1 MLNTF
6 NSIVLS
12 YIIYRYFSFYF
23 INCVRAYQRS
33 LLFWDLAALVATM
46 AEA

>member
-12 YIIYRYFSFYF
+12 YKGIPLFLFLFHSWPGRQPAS
-23 INCVRAYQRS
+23 N
-33 LLFWDLAALVATM
+33 LFWDKVPHVATL
-46 AEA
+46 A